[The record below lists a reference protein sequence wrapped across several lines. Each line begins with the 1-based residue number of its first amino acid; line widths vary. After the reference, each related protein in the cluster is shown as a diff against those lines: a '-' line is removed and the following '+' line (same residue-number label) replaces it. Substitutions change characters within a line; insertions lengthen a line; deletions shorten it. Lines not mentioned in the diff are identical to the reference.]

1 MFAEKVYE
9 GIHPT
14 AQININKLFDKKEKQ
29 IINQWANQ
37 WYITVTGKKTIGNS
51 DYKYALAK
59 PTSHVEE
66 ALSISKEIVLIFSPY
81 TTFEARTLDAY
92 NVITADFQEQRFEK
106 ICYVLIANDEK
117 IEETIKE
124 YLTNQEDQIV
134 IPFTYS
140 SFKDNSA
147 NPNFIKN
154 QFRKFFYSRDLFDY
168 SEPLKKDTFFFGR
181 NDIVT
186 QIINKH
192 RNGLNF
198 GLFGL
203 RKTGKTSIIY
213 DVVRKSTV
221 QNFITVVI
229 DCQNPSFNMRKWHNA
244 LFYVVNEIKEKINS
258 EQNINEEDFTEQNA
272 TYYFERYVKL
282 FKKETNQTILILFDE
297 IENITFGKSSVKHWN
312 EELDFVFFWQSIRSV
327 YQATNEI
334 FTFCIFGTN
343 AKCIEDAT
351 ILEKD
356 NPIFNMFQP
365 YYIPGFDHDQTRA
378 MVRKL
383 GRIMGIKFDEGI
395 YTRLV
400 EDYGGHPFLIR
411 RVCSK
416 ISQQNPERPVTID
429 RTKYTNAKTEFN
441 IENNYFDMILQV
453 LKQFYPDEFEM
464 LKLLA
469 RKDYDSFNY
478 FVMADRSMIN
488 HLEGYGL
495 ISENDGMFDFKID
508 AIKDYIIRNDADH
521 IELKTAEEKWNH
533 LCSQRNNIEIEL
545 RKIVKTIIKIAYKN
559 ENSAK
564 EYVISKVFN
573 KEKKYA
579 NKTYSQLF
587 DSHQCNIYLS
597 SLTKLITSNWDYFS
611 DYFGKQDVF
620 LLNMNILNTEGRFDA
635 HATIPDESEIAA
647 VDNAI
652 HYLQKSIQRYKDAN
666 E

>member
-1 MFAEKVYE
+1 
-9 GIHPT
+9 
-14 AQININKLFDKKEKQ
+14 
-29 IINQWANQ
+29 
-37 WYITVTGKKTIGNS
+37 
-51 DYKYALAK
+51 
-59 PTSHVEE
+59 
-66 ALSISKEIVLIFSPY
+66 
-81 TTFEARTLDAY
+81 
-92 NVITADFQEQRFEK
+92 
-106 ICYVLIANDEK
+106 
-117 IEETIKE
+117 
-124 YLTNQEDQIV
+124 
-134 IPFTYS
+134 
-140 SFKDNSA
+140 
-147 NPNFIKN
+147 
-154 QFRKFFYSRDLFDY
+154 
-168 SEPLKKDTFFFGR
+168 
-181 NDIVT
+181 
-186 QIINKH
+186 
-192 RNGLNF
+192 
-198 GLFGL
+198 
-203 RKTGKTSIIY
+203 
-213 DVVRKSTV
+213 
-221 QNFITVVI
+221 
-229 DCQNPSFNMRKWHNA
+229 
-244 LFYVVNEIKEKINS
+244 
-258 EQNINEEDFTEQNA
+258 
-272 TYYFERYVKL
+272 
-282 FKKETNQTILILFDE
+282 
-297 IENITFGKSSVKHWN
+297 
-312 EELDFVFFWQSIRSV
+312 
-327 YQATNEI
+327 
-334 FTFCIFGTN
+334 
-343 AKCIEDAT
+343 
-351 ILEKD
+351 
-356 NPIFNMFQP
+356 
-365 YYIPGFDHDQTRA
+365 
-378 MVRKL
+378 
-383 GRIMGIKFDEGI
+383 MGIKFDEGI

-533 LCSQRNNIEIEL
+533 LCSRRNNIEIEL
-545 RKIVKTIIKIAYKN
+545 RKLVKTIIKIAYKN

-564 EYVISKVFN
+564 EYVISKIFN

-579 NKTYSQLF
+579 NKTYAQLF

-635 HATIPDESEIAA
+635 HATIPDEIEIAA